1 MSKTAFLFPGQG
13 SQAVGMGVA
22 LANEFSEAKTI
33 FEQAQQVL
41 DWDLLKVCAEGPEDR
56 LKQTD
61 VAQPALYVTGY
72 AAFAVLRSLGVTPD
86 AVAGHSIGE
95 YAALAAAGV
104 FGFTEGL
111 DLVRERG
118 RLMQELSQQHPGGMV
133 AIIGLSRES
142 VQAMCDNV
150 QQVHGTCVP
159 VNFNSPA

>member
-1 MSKTAFLFPGQG
+1 MSKIAFIFPGQG

-22 LANEFSEAKTI
+22 LAEAFPEAEKAFT
-33 FEQAQQVL
+33 QASQVL
-41 DWDLLKVCAEGPEDR
+41 EWDLLAACKEGPEDR

-95 YAALAAAGV
+95 YAALAAANV

-111 DLVRERG
+111 DLVR
-118 RLMQELSQQHPGGMV
+118 
-133 AIIGLSRES
+133 
-142 VQAMCDNV
+142 
-150 QQVHGTCVP
+150 
-159 VNFNSPA
+159 